1 MKQSIQPERKTA
13 ARVLYL
19 EESISSEESKDEIDY
34 EEDSDETVPVL

>member
-1 MKQSIQPERKTA
+1 MKQRIQPERKTA

-19 EESISSEESKDEIDY
+19 EESKDEIDY